1 MASLGAPEGV
11 DPLAALQ
18 LIDDPRLVEPD
29 EVEEAGSVSESRL
42 DDRHATADPPLVD
55 GEDLA
60 ADGDAL
66 SGSDAADFDEQR
78 AILQPPR
85 EVEEEILDRPDP
97 KTFESLGPLL
107 ADPLERRDG
116 PIERRGR
123 APSVL
128 FPVEQGQDRGN
139 RTPTIR
145 FRRTCVPLHERRRL
159 REVLPEKGLET
170 AHRGGIEEAR
180 RSFQGKDLAHDV
192 LRSAVPLWHIGV
204 NHIMPATDKQGETMD
219 IRTYG
224 DPVLRRT
231 AKPVETID
239 DEIRDICRRMVEE
252 MLRADGVGLAA
263 PQIGIPLRII
273 VLDVEG
279 EFHVLINP
287 ELLFVSEETETGI
300 EGCLS
305 VPGVHAEVARS
316 AQATIAGTTL
326 GGERVEITG
335 EGLLARAM
343 QHEMDHINGH
353 LFVDHVS
360 QVKRRSLIKEFER
373 KKRESEE

>member
-1 MASLGAPEGV
+1 
-11 DPLAALQ
+11 
-18 LIDDPRLVEPD
+18 
-29 EVEEAGSVSESRL
+29 
-42 DDRHATADPPLVD
+42 
-55 GEDLA
+55 
-60 ADGDAL
+60 
-66 SGSDAADFDEQR
+66 
-78 AILQPPR
+78 
-85 EVEEEILDRPDP
+85 
-97 KTFESLGPLL
+97 
-107 ADPLERRDG
+107 
-116 PIERRGR
+116 
-123 APSVL
+123 
-128 FPVEQGQDRGN
+128 
-139 RTPTIR
+139 
-145 FRRTCVPLHERRRL
+145 
-159 REVLPEKGLET
+159 
-170 AHRGGIEEAR
+170 
-180 RSFQGKDLAHDV
+180 
-192 LRSAVPLWHIGV
+192 
-204 NHIMPATDKQGETMD
+204 MPATDKQGETMD